1 MEEGQF
7 SNNSSTAHATS
18 YDLQGIRGCTRH
30 VRLGVRA
37 ADPPSGSECSAGSQ
51 VSHPACHQLPPDAS
65 TCHRHRKGLAS
76 FAPFA
81 AGFVRSALDALKMLG
96 SVVQIRPCPPDLTLS
111 DRHTW
116 RTCLGR
122 QRSTRVLPNPVTT
135 VFPMEDCISC
145 LPAQCTGPATFLCLR
160 IPSPGVSRVEGCG
173 R

>member
-51 VSHPACHQLPPDAS
+51 GSHPACAGRPRQRFRAKPLACHHAHTPCHQLPPDAS

-96 SVVQIRPCPPDLTLS
+96 SVVQIRPCPPYRRRCRSRGYANLLDESSAAHLELRVKSSLLS
-111 DRHTW
+111 IKEPRDGT
-116 RTCLGR
+116 TK
-122 QRSTRVLPNPVTT
+122 TR
-135 VFPMEDCISC
+135 
-145 LPAQCTGPATFLCLR
+145 
-160 IPSPGVSRVEGCG
+160 
-173 R
+173 